1 MTLGEAN
8 QPITGQKRLCNEN
21 KSMDKVY
28 TTKNT
33 SLELKDVDTEKGT
46 VAGYFSAFDNI
57 DSHGD
62 IMRRGS
68 YAKY

>member
-8 QPITGQKRLCNEN
+8 QPITGLKRLCNEN

-46 VAGYFSAFDNI
+46 VAGYFSAF
-57 DSHGD
+57 
-62 IMRRGS
+62 R
-68 YAKY
+68 